1 MSWSQNYKQY
11 KKQKEEKRKQEE
23 EKQKLEYEKQL
34 KIKIDKLDMFLA
46 GHSYPSF
53 EKAKLSEQDVN
64 TIIAM
69 VSSNEKYNK
78 GSQNEGIVLYKN
90 YVAKAL
96 YTSFFN
102 RDTRYDNV
110 QSPQDEV
117 VKFYSWPDGTF
128 RKIVFKPLVDFSEN
142 LKTYIGLRNTVDGEK
157 EAELFVG
164 DVLKELE
171 TCKEKH
177 IPQILY
183 RIYNII
189 NNDEVPNIF
198 IQQKLKRKI
207 AETGLRRTEVYLME
221 RMDGDLSDWVYRQI
235 RGTNNPNNNYDE
247 WVKLES
253 KIGHKNFTKNIDLA
267 NKVVGVYESLI
278 PHIMELQNSLFN
290 KGFIYEDKKLDNFG
304 YYGTDTL
311 KIIKCLDVES
321 GLRTISDDDI
331 YAFKSFTHP
340 LSYSMVSFEFVHLLG
355 LCKDRLLPNETVVE
369 KIKGYEVVSQD
380 PFSYSW
386 DAMGDT
392 FYISKENETKFI
404 LQKCFSCY
412 RLIKL
417 NPTRSILFEN
427 FDDVLSELN
436 LLKLR
441 F

>member
-110 QSPQDEV
+110 QSLQDEV

-290 KGFIYEDKKLDNFG
+290 KGFIYEDKK
-304 YYGTDTL
+304 
-311 KIIKCLDVES
+311 C
-321 GLRTISDDDI
+321 
-331 YAFKSFTHP
+331 
-340 LSYSMVSFEFVHLLG
+340 
-355 LCKDRLLPNETVVE
+355 
-369 KIKGYEVVSQD
+369 
-380 PFSYSW
+380 
-386 DAMGDT
+386 
-392 FYISKENETKFI
+392 
-404 LQKCFSCY
+404 
-412 RLIKL
+412 
-417 NPTRSILFEN
+417 
-427 FDDVLSELN
+427 
-436 LLKLR
+436 
-441 F
+441 